1 MAGPYDELPAP
12 VDFDKLITSAE
23 VEPVPDPEGGRN
35 SEQEFAIEEADPE
48 GGIDPEREFM
58 LRWAGLG

>member
-1 MAGPYDELPAP
+1 MAGPYDQLPEP
-12 VDFDKLITSAE
+12 VDFDKLITSADI
-23 VEPVPDPEGGRN
+23 EPVP
-35 SEQEFAIEEADPE
+35 DPE

>member
-23 VEPVPDPEGGRN
+23 VEPVPDPEGG
-35 SEQEFAIEEADPE
+35 
-48 GGIDPEREFM
+48 IDPEREFM
-58 LRWAGLG
+58 LRLAGLG